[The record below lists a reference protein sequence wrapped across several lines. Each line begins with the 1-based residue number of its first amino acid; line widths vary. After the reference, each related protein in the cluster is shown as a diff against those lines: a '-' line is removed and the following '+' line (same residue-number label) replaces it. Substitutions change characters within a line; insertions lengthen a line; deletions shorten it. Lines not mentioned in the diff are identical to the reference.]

1 MAVDRCLDAI
11 APTETPIEGETEGFS
26 REFNWHCEN
35 GRATTYRCRSKGNVG
50 GAVSAKVSVMK
61 VLFDTNV
68 LLDAMLARE
77 PFVADAAF
85 LLNAVESGRV
95 EGFMS
100 ATTVTDVHYLVGR
113 QTKSSEAAI
122 AAVTRL
128 LALMEICAVDREILE
143 QAIVL
148 GLPDFEDAV
157 QIACA
162 IKLELEAIVTRD
174 VNGFAGSPIPV
185 LSPQELR
192 NRLL

>member
-1 MAVDRCLDAI
+1 
-11 APTETPIEGETEGFS
+11 
-26 REFNWHCEN
+26 
-35 GRATTYRCRSKGNVG
+35 
-50 GAVSAKVSVMK
+50 MK

-113 QTKSSEAAI
+113 QTKSSEDAI

-162 IKLELEAIVTRD
+162 IELELEATVTRD

>member
-1 MAVDRCLDAI
+1 MI
-11 APTETPIEGETEGFS
+11 
-26 REFNWHCEN
+26 
-35 GRATTYRCRSKGNVG
+35 
-50 GAVSAKVSVMK
+50 K

-85 LLNAVESGRV
+85 LLNAVESGQV

-100 ATTVTDVHYLVGR
+100 ATTVKDVRYLVGR

-128 LALMEICAVDREILE
+128 LALMEICAVEREVLE
-143 QAIVL
+143 QAITL
-148 GLPDFEDAV
+148 GLPDVEDAV

-162 IKLELEAIVTRD
+162 IELELEAIVTPD

-185 LSPQELR
+185 LSPPELR
-192 NRLL
+192 NRLT

>member
-1 MAVDRCLDAI
+1 
-11 APTETPIEGETEGFS
+11 
-26 REFNWHCEN
+26 
-35 GRATTYRCRSKGNVG
+35 
-50 GAVSAKVSVMK
+50 
-61 VLFDTNV
+61 
-68 LLDAMLARE
+68 MLARE

-85 LLNAVESGRV
+85 LLNAVESGRI

-122 AAVTRL
+122 VAVTRL

-162 IKLELEAIVTRD
+162 IELELEEIVTRD